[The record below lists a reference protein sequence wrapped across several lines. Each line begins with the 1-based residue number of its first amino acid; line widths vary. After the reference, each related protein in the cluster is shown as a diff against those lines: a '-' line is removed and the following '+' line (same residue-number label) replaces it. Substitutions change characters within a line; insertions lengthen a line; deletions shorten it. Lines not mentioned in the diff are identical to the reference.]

1 MKHYCVVGGSEEGED
16 SIGQAAICIGKM
28 NPNAML
34 SHVQFVPAPPAHGC
48 AEFGES
54 TIYVEVG
61 FCSIKNAN
69 PHTIGILRHRL
80 PVAPVRLSPIFLR
93 RQESIH

>member
-48 AEFGES
+48 AEFG
-54 TIYVEVG
+54 
-61 FCSIKNAN
+61 
-69 PHTIGILRHRL
+69 
-80 PVAPVRLSPIFLR
+80 
-93 RQESIH
+93 